1 MKKTKIY
8 IDALS
13 LAEQKV
19 SGIGHLTLET
29 VRALALEEGLHI
41 NLVLPLGK
49 RKLVERHRLQ
59 NVTIMELPIPAR
71 GLSLLTKMHLM
82 PPVDLLLGSGVY
94 IFPNYRNWPLL
105 FSKSLTYFHDV
116 SFMLYPET
124 VSPKNLKY
132 LQQNSPIWL
141 KRSDLVLTLS
151 KSSKKDIVKSLDIDP
166 EKVRIIDCGVDHEV
180 FYRRDAKEI
189 EKFKA
194 SYGLT
199 CEKYLLYIGNFEPRK
214 NLIRLINAY
223 QMLSEDL
230 REKYSLVLVGSG
242 GWLNEDVFSL
252 IKQLTERG
260 ARILQPN
267 KYVEDS
273 DLPALLSGAT
283 MLVHPALYEGFGL
296 SPLQSMA
303 CGTPV
308 IVANNSS
315 LPEVVGDAGLL
326 VDAYSEKD
334 ISVKIREL
342 LLSPEIC
349 QMMGLKGVVQAKK
362 YSWQISEK
370 QLYDCILEVNK

>member
-151 KSSKKDIVKSLDIDP
+151 KSSKKDIVKSLD
-166 EKVRIIDCGVDHEV
+166 
-180 FYRRDAKEI
+180 Y
-189 EKFKA
+189 
-194 SYGLT
+194 
-199 CEKYLLYIGNFEPRK
+199 
-214 NLIRLINAY
+214 
-223 QMLSEDL
+223 
-230 REKYSLVLVGSG
+230 
-242 GWLNEDVFSL
+242 
-252 IKQLTERG
+252 
-260 ARILQPN
+260 
-267 KYVEDS
+267 
-273 DLPALLSGAT
+273 
-283 MLVHPALYEGFGL
+283 
-296 SPLQSMA
+296 
-303 CGTPV
+303 
-308 IVANNSS
+308 
-315 LPEVVGDAGLL
+315 
-326 VDAYSEKD
+326 
-334 ISVKIREL
+334 
-342 LLSPEIC
+342 
-349 QMMGLKGVVQAKK
+349 
-362 YSWQISEK
+362 
-370 QLYDCILEVNK
+370 